1 MRWNTHRRWCCND
14 LSLLTHPNFS
24 CHKTT
29 RFVLHSALSSKKEVL
44 QKITTFTFFGS
55 TSYIFT
61 VEKMV
66 ELGAR
71 NFLKQSTLAFKVL
84 GFGYLLKDTR

>member
-1 MRWNTHRRWCCND
+1 MGLYTIRSSVC
-14 LSLLTHPNFS
+14 SF
-24 CHKTT
+24 KQE
-29 RFVLHSALSSKKEVL
+29 ALE
-44 QKITTFTFFGS
+44 KITTFTFFGS

-66 ELGAR
+66 ELGTR
-71 NFLKQSTLAFKVL
+71 NLLKQSTLAFKVL